1 MTAKFNLNLLKRIN
15 RELGANFETD
25 NFLHYASYHPT
36 ECAARSYLISQK
48 DHNVSIKALN
58 RDFHFKKWE
67 PIYMEVSQKY
77 NLEMI
82 KNLAEKSGFEI
93 LKNFYDK
100 NKFYT
105 NSLWKPA

>member
-1 MTAKFNLNLLKRIN
+1 
-15 RELGANFETD
+15 
-25 NFLHYASYHPT
+25 
-36 ECAARSYLISQK
+36 
-48 DHNVSIKALN
+48 
-58 RDFHFKKWE
+58 
-67 PIYMEVSQKY
+67 MEVSQKY